1 MDKWKRLSPYAA
13 IHYVVKI
20 FMAVIKNAYQGA
32 VPLAAAFFAGG
43 DNRWFLIGM
52 VIAGALLLLLI
63 VAVLSY
69 LKFRYRI
76 ADETVFIQS
85 GVLNRKRLTLDF
97 DRIQNV
103 GIKEPIYF
111 RPFGLVVVTI
121 ESAGSSGEEISLGG
135 VPRSLAESIRAEVL
149 EHKPQNTNTN
159 TPAESTQT
167 AATVDAVPTE
177 AELIIHQ
184 PVSELVRYGLTNK
197 NVLVF
202 FGIMAG
208 FWGQTD
214 WDEMEYYNEGSEMVT
229 GFVGT
234 EPTAIALWTS
244 LAIIGVFAVLLM
256 LSVALTVITNYNYR
270 LTRHDGRFHRTK
282 GLFERQETSLLE
294 SKVQSIQI
302 SQGIMARLLNRMTIH
317 LKQVGFGGN
326 SKQKKASK
334 KGAFFIPSVEEDFS
348 LRFSKIIYPLFNWE
362 TLTLKPIDRSYIRKK
377 ITYIFLPM
385 SLPVTIG
392 LTISSQSAWGL
403 LPLLIPVLATPLVM
417 LHRARYG
424 YATDGEHGVVRSG
437 LFGTRHVLFPFYKV
451 QTVEL
456 HQSPGQR
463 RRKLADL
470 HIKLAGNVVKIPY
483 VPLADAVDWRKTIL
497 KKIETTNK
505 AWM

>member
-1 MDKWKRLSPYAA
+1 MDKWQRLSPYAA

-20 FMAVIKNAYQGA
+20 FMAVIKNAYQGLI
-32 VPLAAAFFAGG
+32 PLAAAFFAAGE
-43 DNRWFLIGM
+43 NRWFIIGL
-52 VIAGALLLLLI
+52 VVAGALALLLI

-69 LKFRYRI
+69 LKFQYRI
-76 ADETVFIQS
+76 ADGTVFIQS
-85 GVLNRKRLTLDF
+85 GVLKRKRLTLGF

-103 GIKEPIYF
+103 GVKEPIYF

-149 EHKPQNTNTN
+149 NHKPQKTSQISETIV
-159 TPAESTQT
+159 TTDVVT
-167 AATVDAVPTE
+167 TE
-177 AELIIHQ
+177 VEEIIHQ
-184 PVSELVRYGLTNK
+184 PISELVRYGLTNK

-214 WDEMEYYNEGSEMVT
+214 WDEMDYYNEGSEMVT
-229 GFVGT
+229 GLVGT
-234 EPTAIALWTS
+234 DPTSIAIWTS
-244 LAIIGVFAVLLM
+244 LAVIGVLLVLVM

-302 SQGIMARLLNRMTIH
+302 SQGITARLLNRMTIH

-326 SKQKKASK
+326 AKQKRASK
-334 KGAFFIPSVEEDFS
+334 KGAFFIPSVEEGFS
-348 LRFSKIIYPLFNWE
+348 KSFSKIIYPNFNWE
-362 TLTLKPIDRSYIRKK
+362 MLTLKSIDFGYVRKRILYIYLPITLI
-377 ITYIFLPM
+377 PM
-385 SLPVTIG
+385 SIITLGQQNP
-392 LTISSQSAWGL
+392 WGL
-403 LPLLIPVLATPLVM
+403 LSLFVPVIATPLVM
-417 LHRARYG
+417 LRRARYG
-424 YATDGEHGVVRSG
+424 YASDGEHGVVRSG
-437 LFGTRHVLFPFYKV
+437 FLGKRHVLFPFYKV

-470 HIKLAGNVVKIPY
+470 HVKLAGNTVKIPY
-483 VPLADAVDWRKTIL
+483 VPLEDAVDWRKTIL
-497 KKIETTNK
+497 EKIESTNK